1 MLLVV
6 EVIVDF
12 KYVLLINISIE
23 INVFQELDLIDT
35 LIEVVLVVFY
45 DLNIR
50 AKK

>member
-35 LIEVVLVVFY
+35 LIEVVLVVFD